1 MSVVGSSRDLAG
13 WLGPFADQPSRSV
26 VILDFDGSLAP
37 IVDDP
42 ADAAP
47 LPGVV
52 EALAGLVQRIGRVA
66 VVSGR
71 PVEFLRS
78 VLPVEGLVLVG
89 QYGVE
94 RLDGTTIV
102 TDPRVEAWAESV
114 EAVAAEAEASL
125 PGLFVERKG
134 SVAAAL
140 HWRRAPELEAAAVDL
155 GHRLAGRHGLQ
166 LEPGRLTLEL
176 RAPIDVDKGTATAAL
191 AAGAHA
197 ALVAGDDRG
206 DLAAFTALTRLRDD
220 GELAHALRIAVR
232 SPESPQDLLDHADH
246 QVDGPAGLLALLE
259 TVAPPEPPGPGS

>member
-1 MSVVGSSRDLAG
+1 MLA
-13 WLGPFADQPSRSV
+13 PFAEEPSRSV

-47 LPGVV
+47 LPGAVD
-52 EALAGLVQRIGRVA
+52 ALAALVQRIGRVA

-78 VLPVEGLVLVG
+78 VLPVDGLVLVG

-94 RLDGTTIV
+94 RLDGATVV
-102 TDPRVEAWAESV
+102 TDPGVPGWAEAVEA
-114 EAVAAEAEASL
+114 AATEAEAAL
-125 PGLFVERKG
+125 PGLYVERKG
-134 SVAAAL
+134 AVAAAL

-155 GHRLAGRHGLQ
+155 GRRLAARHGLA

-176 RAPIDVDKGTATAAL
+176 RAPVEVDKGTATAAL
-191 AAGAHA
+191 AADAHA

-206 DLAAFTALTRLRDD
+206 DLAAFAALSQLQERGRLR
-220 GELAHALRIAVR
+220 HALRIAVR
-232 SPESPQDLLDHADH
+232 SPEAPGELLRQADH
-246 QVDGPAGLLALLE
+246 QVDGPTGLLALLD
-259 TVAPPEPPGPGS
+259 TIGTARS

>member
-1 MSVVGSSRDLAG
+1 MLA
-13 WLGPFADQPSRSV
+13 PFAEHPSRSV

-42 ADAAP
+42 ADATP
-47 LPGVV
+47 LPGMVDAL
-52 EALAGLVQRIGRVA
+52 EALVHRIGRVA

-78 VLPVEGLVLVG
+78 VLPVSGLVLVG

-94 RLDGTTIV
+94 RLDGTTVV
-102 TDPRVEAWAESV
+102 TDPRVKPWTQPVASA
-114 EAVAAEAEASL
+114 AAEAEASL

-134 SVAAAL
+134 SVATAL
-140 HWRRAPELEAAAVDL
+140 HWRRAPELEADAVDL
-155 GHRLAGRHGLQ
+155 GRRLAARHGLA

-176 RAPIDVDKGTATAAL
+176 RAPVDVDKGTATAEL

-206 DLAAFTALTRLRDD
+206 DLAAFAAISRLRET
-220 GELAHALRIAVR
+220 GRLAYGVRVAVR
-232 SPESPQDLLDHADH
+232 SPEAPPELLDQADH
-246 QVDGPAGLLALLE
+246 EVDGPPGLRAFLD
-259 TVAPPEPPGPGS
+259 TVGVPIAVS

>member
-1 MSVVGSSRDLAG
+1 MRLA
-13 WLGPFADQPSRSV
+13 PFAEQPSRSV

-42 ADAAP
+42 ADAVP
-47 LPGVV
+47 FPGTVDTLT
-52 EALAGLVQRIGRVA
+52 ALVGRVGRVA

-78 VLPVEGLVLVG
+78 VLPVDGLVLVG

-94 RLDGTTIV
+94 RLDDGTV
-102 TDPRVEAWAESV
+102 LTDPRVQPWTEPVANA
-114 EAVAAEAEASL
+114 AAEAERSL

-134 SVAAAL
+134 AIATAL
-140 HWRRAPELEAAAVDL
+140 HWRRAPELEAAAIDL
-155 GHRLAGRHGLQ
+155 GRRLAASHGLA

-176 RAPIDVDKGTATAAL
+176 RAPVGVDKGTATAAL

-206 DLAAFTALTRLRDD
+206 DLAAFAALCRLQEQGRLTH
-220 GELAHALRIAVR
+220 GLRVAVR
-232 SPESPQDLLDHADH
+232 SPEAPPELLRQADH
-246 QVDGPAGLLALLE
+246 EVDGPAGLQAFLDRIADP
-259 TVAPPEPPGPGS
+259 TP